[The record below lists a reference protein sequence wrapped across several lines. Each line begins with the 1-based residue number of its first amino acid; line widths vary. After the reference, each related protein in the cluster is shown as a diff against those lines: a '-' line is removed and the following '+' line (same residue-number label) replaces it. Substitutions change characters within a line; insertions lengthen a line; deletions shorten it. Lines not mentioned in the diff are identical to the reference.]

1 MDHEHMRRLH
11 SGKGAS
17 FEKLT
22 YQIAL
27 ISKALIANDTWL
39 FRFEK
44 PEGFIYR
51 AGQHARMSLLS
62 PKRKELDGTFRF
74 WSFASAPFETDLAFA
89 VRMRPSAFKAEL
101 ADLPVGMR
109 VQIDVLKNVPHGA
122 FALDD
127 ALTPIVFLA
136 GGIGVVPAYSMIR
149 QALHEGSKRRLTLLY
164 SSRTAD
170 DAPFLQALK
179 RLAVTHDNFHFI
191 PTLTGS
197 VSSGQW
203 EGETGRISLDMVRRY
218 IASPDEQVFYISG
231 LKDMVQ
237 DLNAM
242 LVRSGVNATAIR
254 SEEFG
259 AFSPSRLARKGHKG
273 GLTIIGTGLLVLAA
287 LAAHL
292 TPVWLLTDKHPLA
305 WMKGH
310 PVSMSVATL
319 VLIIILMKLG
329 LLMYL
334 KSKNR
339 RLH

>member
-136 GGIGVVPAYSMIR
+136 GGIGKHRLNPVRSAQNRGPLPLGTFNVAQSWMTR
-149 QALHEGSKRRLTLLY
+149 ALH
-164 SSRTAD
+164 
-170 DAPFLQALK
+170 
-179 RLAVTHDNFHFI
+179 
-191 PTLTGS
+191 
-197 VSSGQW
+197 
-203 EGETGRISLDMVRRY
+203 
-218 IASPDEQVFYISG
+218 
-231 LKDMVQ
+231 
-237 DLNAM
+237 
-242 LVRSGVNATAIR
+242 
-254 SEEFG
+254 
-259 AFSPSRLARKGHKG
+259 
-273 GLTIIGTGLLVLAA
+273 VLGPYGPA
-287 LAAHL
+287 
-292 TPVWLLTDKHPLA
+292 
-305 WMKGH
+305 
-310 PVSMSVATL
+310 
-319 VLIIILMKLG
+319 
-329 LLMYL
+329 
-334 KSKNR
+334 
-339 RLH
+339 